1 MDTLF
6 PTRTVE
12 LASGKIEVRE
22 LAWPDAVKF
31 IALIGKHASTLIF
44 NKPDG
49 TAQLVL
55 QADKLADIV
64 TGTQEVAEFLL
75 LKSTGKD
82 AAWLST
88 LSMAD
93 AMTVLDAALAL
104 NIREDLLGKVKGVGK
119 RLAAAFGLNKPTPT
133 QSAS

>member
-75 LKSTGKD
+75 LKSTGKQ
-82 AAWLST
+82 AEWLGT
-88 LSMAD
+88 LSMGD
-93 AMTVLDAALAL
+93 AMAILDCALEL

>member
-6 PTRTVE
+6 PTQAVE
-12 LASGKIEVRE
+12 ITAGKIEVRE
-22 LAWPDAVKF
+22 LAWPDAVRF

-44 NKPDG
+44 TRPDG

-55 QADKLADIV
+55 QPEKLCEVV

-88 LSMAD
+88 LSMVD

-133 QSAS
+133 PSAS

>member
-1 MDTLF
+1 METLF

>member
-1 MDTLF
+1 METLF

-12 LASGKIEVRE
+12 LASGKIEVCE